1 MKILIEKNIS
11 SNCTIGRVFTV
22 EREVNGVYIVRNMD
36 EKYEP
41 VKQEYASVLIEP
53 HEALRLLGEGKK
65 IEVWGEYSRLW
76 IPVTVNT
83 YFSTKSHYRLKPEPP
98 KPKYEPF
105 TMDDW
110 QEFAKMP
117 VRSKTGNR
125 FYFVASFNETN
136 VTLSNTYTY
145 AEALEAFEFIDGR
158 PFGKEVKQ

>member
-1 MKILIEKNIS
+1 MKILLEANNLPELK
-11 SNCTIGRVFTV
+11 IGDVKEVVEENDKLYRVNTETGLV
-22 EREVNGVYIVRNMD
+22 WVL
-36 EKYEP
+36 KS
-41 VKQEYASVLIEP
+41 QCSVLVEP
-53 HEALRLLGEGKK
+53 WEALKYSSEGKK
-65 IEVWGEYSRLW
+65 IDTWGQCSRLW